1 MAQLPRFD
9 IETSPSYEAER
20 ESLLE
25 KNMHN
30 LNYSIRPLVILLA
43 AWVLPSPSS
52 VDAQQPSLWQRRDSR
67 MVNLVSD
74 VKARQIGDLLF
85 VTINEQSD
93 VENRDQRLMT
103 KQNSSSSEANGNYGF
118 SGDLGG
124 AAAGLNF
131 DQDSAAS
138 RNFNGNT
145 QFRSAREFIDRF
157 TVTVVDVLPNGN
169 LLISGAR
176 NVSLEGDNRKL
187 ILTGL
192 VRSTDINIDNS
203 VSSRM
208 VSNLVIEYESD
219 QHQSPEGK
227 FINQGWLGRKL
238 NKWWPH

>member
-1 MAQLPRFD
+1 MNRLKDSIKSLAIMLAVWALPLL
-9 IETSPSYEAER
+9 SGAE
-20 ESLLE
+20 
-25 KNMHN
+25 
-30 LNYSIRPLVILLA
+30 
-43 AWVLPSPSS
+43 
-52 VDAQQPSLWQRRDSR
+52 AQQPSLWQRRDSR

-103 KQNSSSSEANGNYGF
+103 KQNSSASEANGNYGF
-118 SGDLGG
+118 AGGLGSANG
-124 AAAGLNF
+124 GLNF
-131 DQDSAAS
+131 DQDTAAS
-138 RNFNGNT
+138 RQFNGNT
-145 QFRSAREFIDRF
+145 QFRSEREFIDRF
-157 TVTVVDVLPNGN
+157 TVTVMDVLPNGN
-169 LLISGAR
+169 LLVSGAR

-192 VRSTDINIDNS
+192 VRSTDVDINNT

-219 QHQSPEGK
+219 QQESPEGK
-227 FINQGWLGRKL
+227 FLNQGWLGKKL